1 MARVRSTEHA
11 GSTKQRQRGA
21 GTGLPRGPQAL
32 PRGEVASHQRE
43 RLFTAM
49 IKSVDERG
57 FVATTISDLVDSAG
71 VSRRTFYEHFENK
84 EQCLLLTYDMLV
96 EALAGRISKIDTGAG
111 EGLQRLEATLRA
123 LFEATVERPDAAR
136 LVCVELAA
144 AGPAGVQRWAES
156 SERLTRFI
164 GAVFADTPGPGALPE
179 PIARA
184 IVGAVRKIL
193 YSRVQRKRSSRAL
206 RSELSKLIPD
216 LMAWVSSYCPS
227 PEGVPQRVQAKGG
240 HRKLL
245 SGRAPGSLTLAPA
258 WSSRGLPPGEH
269 NLPRGFVSHNQ
280 RERIF
285 DAIAKAT
292 AQSGYPDLGLE
303 DIAAGAS
310 ISLQTFYQHFANK
323 EEAFLATYEVGH
335 AKAVAA
341 VSRALDLHLDWAENV
356 KIGARALLE
365 FLASEPAYAHLACVD
380 VLIAYP
386 HVARRVDEANHSYA
400 ELLDFRLDASAP
412 SRLPTPIVGEAIV
425 GGIFELLHDFILH
438 GRTAHLPD
446 LTEHVCYI
454 ALAPF
459 IGAQA
464 AWDVASRR

>member
-1 MARVRSTEHA
+1 MVRA
-11 GSTKQRQRGA
+11 
-21 GTGLPRGPQAL
+21 
-32 PRGEVASHQRE
+32 
-43 RLFTAM
+43 
-49 IKSVDERG
+49 VDEKG
-57 FVATTISDLVDSAG
+57 FVATTISDLVEHAG

-96 EALAGRISKIDTGAG
+96 ETMTKRLAAIDASAG
-111 EGLQRLEATLRA
+111 QGLQRIEAVLRA
-123 LFEATVERPDAAR
+123 LFDLAVERPDAAR

-144 AGPAGVQRWAES
+144 AGPPGVERWADG
-156 SERLTRFI
+156 SERLARFI
-164 GAVFADTPGPGALPE
+164 GQVFADAQGPGRVPE
-179 PIARA
+179 PVARA
-184 IVGAVRKIL
+184 MVGALRKIL
-193 YSRVQRKRSSRAL
+193 YSRVRRKRSSRAL
-206 RSELSKLIPD
+206 RSELTKLLPD
-216 LMAWVSSYCPS
+216 LVAWISSYYPS
-227 PEGVPQRVQAKGG
+227 PTGVPDRPQARGA
-240 HRKLL
+240 RRRLL
-245 SGRAPGSLTLAPA
+245 SGRAPGSLTLAPS
-258 WSSRGLPPGEH
+258 WSSQGLPPGEH
-269 NLPRGFVSHNQ
+269 NLPKGFVSHNQ

-285 DAIAKAT
+285 DAIAQCT
-292 AQSGYPDLGLE
+292 AERGYPDLGLE

-341 VSRALDLHLDWAENV
+341 VSRSLDLRLDWAENV

-400 ELLDFRLDASAP
+400 ELLDFRLNASAP
-412 SRLPTPIVGEAIV
+412 SRMPTPVVGEAIV
-425 GGIFELLHDFILH
+425 GGIFELLHDYILH

-446 LTEHVCYI
+446 LAEHVCYI

-459 IGAQA
+459 IGAEA
-464 AWDVASRR
+464 AWTAAGAS

>member
-1 MARVRSTEHA
+1 VAAH
-11 GSTKQRQRGA
+11 QRQR
-21 GTGLPRGPQAL
+21 
-32 PRGEVASHQRE
+32 
-43 RLFTAM
+43 LFEAM
-49 IKSVDERG
+49 IEAVDERG
-57 FVATTISDLVDSAG
+57 FVASTISDLVESAG

-96 EALAGRISKIDTGAG
+96 ATLTARLATVDASAG
-111 EGLQRLEATLRA
+111 QGLGRLEAILKA
-123 LFEATVERPDAAR
+123 LFEAAVQRPDAAR

-144 AGPAGVQRWAES
+144 AGPPGVERWAQGS
-156 SERLTRFI
+156 RRLARFI
-164 GAVFADTPGPGALPE
+164 GEVFAQDDGPGGIPE
-179 PIARA
+179 PVAQA
-184 IVGAVRKIL
+184 MVGALRKIL
-193 YSRVQRKRSSRAL
+193 YSRVRRKRSSRAL
-206 RSELSKLIPD
+206 RSELNKLLPD
-216 LMAWVSSYCPS
+216 LISWAASYYPS
-227 PEGVPQRVQAKGG
+227 PAQAPKRPQSRSGR
-240 HRKLL
+240 RKLP

-258 WSSRGLPPGEH
+258 WSARGLPPGEH

-292 AQSGYPDLGLE
+292 AQNGYPDLGLE
-303 DIAAGAS
+303 DIAAGAC
-310 ISLQTFYQHFANK
+310 ISLQTFYQHFASK

-341 VSRALDLHLDWAENV
+341 VSRSLDLSLGWDENV

-365 FLASEPAYAHLACVD
+365 FLASEPAYSHLACVD

-386 HVARRVDEANHSYA
+386 RLARRVDEANDAYA
-400 ELLDFRLDASAP
+400 QLLDFRLDASAP
-412 SRLPTPIVGEAIV
+412 SRMPSPVVGEAIV
-425 GGIFELLHDFILH
+425 GGIFELLHDSVLH
-438 GRTAHLPD
+438 GRTAQLPD

-464 AWDVASRR
+464 AAKAAWG

>member
-1 MARVRSTEHA
+1 MARPRAADHA
-11 GSTKQRQRGA
+11 GSATPRRAGA
-21 GTGLPRGPQAL
+21 SPGLPRGPQAL
-32 PRGEVASHQRE
+32 PRSEVAAHQRE
-43 RLFTAM
+43 RLYAAM
-49 IKSVDERG
+49 VKAVDERG
-57 FVATTISDLVDSAG
+57 FVATTISDLVEHAG

-84 EQCLLLTYDMLV
+84 EQCLLCTYDMLV
-96 EALAGRISKIDTGAG
+96 ETLTARLAEVDASAG
-111 EGLQRLEATLRA
+111 QGIERLQATLKA
-123 LFEATVERPDAAR
+123 LFEATAQRPDAAR

-144 AGPAGVQRWAES
+144 AGPPGVQRWAQD
-156 SERLTRFI
+156 SERLARFI
-164 GAVFADTPGPGALPE
+164 GAVFAEADGPGSIPE
-179 PIARA
+179 PVARA
-184 IVGAVRKIL
+184 MVGALRKIL
-193 YSRVQRKRSSRAL
+193 YSLVRRKRSSRAL
-206 RSELSKLIPD
+206 RAELNKLLPD
-216 LMAWVSSYCPS
+216 LMAWISSYYPS
-227 PEGVPQRVQAKGG
+227 PAAVPARPQTRD
-240 HRKLL
+240 HRKLP
-245 SGRAPGSLTLAPA
+245 SGRAPGSLTLAPG

-292 AQSGYPDLGLE
+292 AERGYPDLGLE

-335 AKAVAA
+335 AKAVAV
-341 VSRALDLHLDWAENV
+341 VSRTLDLRLDWERNV

-386 HVARRVDEANHSYA
+386 HVARRIDEANHSYA

-412 SRLPTPIVGEAIV
+412 SRMPSPVVGEAIV
-425 GGIFELLHDFILH
+425 GGIFELLHDAILH
-438 GRTAHLPD
+438 DRTAHLPD

-459 IGAQA
+459 IGAEA
-464 AWDVASRR
+464 AWAAASRD

>member
-1 MARVRSTEHA
+1 MSRYSAPSRADARRRR
-11 GSTKQRQRGA
+11 GSSP
-21 GTGLPRGPQAL
+21 GLPRGPQAL
-32 PRGEVASHQRE
+32 PRGEVAAHQRE
-43 RLFTAM
+43 RLFAAM
-49 IKSVDERG
+49 IAAVDERG
-57 FVATTISDLVDSAG
+57 FVATTISDLVEHAG

-84 EQCLLLTYDMLV
+84 EQCLLLTYDMLI
-96 EALAGRISKIDTGAG
+96 ETLTARLATLDATAG
-111 EGLQRLEATLRA
+111 QGLQRLEALLSG
-123 LFEATVERPDAAR
+123 LFEAAVERPDAAR

-144 AGPAGVQRWAES
+144 AGPPGVERWARGS
-156 SERLTRFI
+156 KRLAGFI
-164 GAVFADTPGPGALPE
+164 GEVFAEADGADSIPE
-179 PIARA
+179 PVAQA
-184 IVGAVRKIL
+184 IVGALRKIL
-193 YSRVQRKRSSRAL
+193 YSRVRRKRSSRAL
-206 RSELSKLIPD
+206 RAELTKLLPD
-216 LMAWVSSYCPS
+216 LIAWIASYHPS
-227 PEGVPQRVQAKGG
+227 PEEVPHRVVARGG

-245 SGRAPGSLTLAPA
+245 SGRAPGSLTLAPS

-292 AQSGYPDLGLE
+292 AERGYPDLGLE
-303 DIAAGAS
+303 DIAAGAC

-341 VSRALDLHLDWAENV
+341 VSRALDLHLGWEQNV
-356 KIGARALLE
+356 KIGVGALLE

-386 HVARRVDEANHSYA
+386 HVARRIDEANHSYA

-412 SRLPTPIVGEAIV
+412 SRMPSPIVGEAIV
-425 GGIFELLHDFILH
+425 GGIFELLHDAILH

-446 LTEHVCYI
+446 LAEHVCYI

-459 IGAQA
+459 VGAPA
-464 AWDVASRR
+464 AWAAASRR

>member
-1 MARVRSTEHA
+1 MAGPRMAERT
-11 GSTKQRQRGA
+11 GSTARPRSRTSA
-21 GTGLPRGPQAL
+21 GLPRGPQAL
-32 PRGEVASHQRE
+32 PRDEVAAHQRE
-43 RLFTAM
+43 RLFAAM
-49 IKSVDERG
+49 ISAVDERG
-57 FVATTISDLVDSAG
+57 FVTTTISDLVEHAG

-84 EQCLLLTYDMLV
+84 EQCLLLTYDMLI
-96 EALAGRISKIDTGAG
+96 ETLTRRLAAVDASAG
-111 EGLQRLEATLRA
+111 EGLERLESLLRG
-123 LFEATVERPDAAR
+123 LFEAAVERPDAAR

-144 AGPAGVQRWAES
+144 AGPPGVERWAQGS
-156 SERLTRFI
+156 KRLAGFI
-164 GAVFADTPGPGALPE
+164 GEVFAEADGPGSIPE
-179 PIARA
+179 PVAQA
-184 IVGAVRKIL
+184 IVGALRKIL
-193 YSRVQRKRSSRAL
+193 YSRVRRKRSSRAL
-206 RSELSKLIPD
+206 RSELTKLLPD
-216 LMAWVSSYCPS
+216 LVAWISSYYPS
-227 PEGVPQRVQAKGG
+227 PEQVPHRVHARGA

-292 AQSGYPDLGLE
+292 AERGYPDLGLE

-335 AKAVAA
+335 AKTVAA
-341 VSRALDLHLDWAENV
+341 VSRALDLRLDWERNV
-356 KIGARALLE
+356 QIGARALLE

-386 HVARRVDEANHSYA
+386 HVARRLDEANHSYA

-412 SRLPTPIVGEAIV
+412 SRMPTPVVGEAIV
-425 GGIFELLHDFILH
+425 GGIFELLHDAILH

-459 IGAQA
+459 IGASA
-464 AWDVASRR
+464 AWEAASRH